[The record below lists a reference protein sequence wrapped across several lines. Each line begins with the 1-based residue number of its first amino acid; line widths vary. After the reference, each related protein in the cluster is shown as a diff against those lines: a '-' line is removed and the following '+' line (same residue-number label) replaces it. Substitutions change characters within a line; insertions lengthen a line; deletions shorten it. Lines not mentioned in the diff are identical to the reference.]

1 MKDNLPI
8 QLTPTIS
15 WDKGI
20 LKILDQTKLPKVEKY
35 IETSDYKEVIE
46 AIKRLSI
53 RGAPALGCAGA
64 YACAL
69 VAYKI

>member
-1 MKDNLPI
+1 MKDDLPI

-35 IETSDYKEVIE
+35 IETLKLIL
-46 AIKRLSI
+46 LS
-53 RGAPALGCAGA
+53 LSN
-64 YACAL
+64 L
-69 VAYKI
+69 LKK